1 VKGRQYRST
10 GVFARGEVVT
20 VLEVLPGARVRV
32 AYGTVRDLI
41 VAEHNLVEI
50 DATARPGDGTT
61 AHGAAA
67 RQTQP
72 KKQLDQD
79 LVLGVL
85 AAAGADG
92 LTDFEIAARTGRKQT
107 SLGVRRGE
115 LVEAKC
121 VVWSGRRRPSDTGT
135 PAKVWTITD
144 LGLDRVTELDIRTA
158 PTLSHP
164 EGVA

>member
-1 VKGRQYRST
+1 MKGRQYRST
-10 GVFARGEVVT
+10 GVFAHGQVVT
-20 VLEVLPGARVRV
+20 VLEVLPDARVRV

-41 VAEHNLVEI
+41 VAERNLVEI
-50 DATARPGDGTT
+50 DATARPSDGST

-72 KKQLDQD
+72 KKKLDQD

-115 LVEAKC
+115 LVRSNE

-135 PAKVWTITD
+135 PSKVWTITE
-144 LGLDRVTELDIRTA
+144 LGLDRVTDHTIPTARTM
-158 PTLSHP
+158 HP
-164 EGVA
+164 EGAA